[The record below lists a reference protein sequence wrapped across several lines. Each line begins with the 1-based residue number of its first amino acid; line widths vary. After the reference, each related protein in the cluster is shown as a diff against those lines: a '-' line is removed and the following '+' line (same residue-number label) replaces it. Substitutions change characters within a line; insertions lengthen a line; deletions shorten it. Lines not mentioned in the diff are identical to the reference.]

1 MPSDADIRGSTTT
14 VEQESGDD
22 AEPRD
27 TDGSRLSTRI
37 KALKGVEATLA
48 TAKSAHGILTFFHA
62 RHLEATAVTAGP
74 AGADITQIL
83 QSWRVKLAAVERN
96 LRATDTQKPAVTAV
110 VGTCERI
117 ISELEDTALRARQGV
132 RSAMEVVS

>member
-62 RHLEATAVTAGP
+62 RVF
-74 AGADITQIL
+74 
-83 QSWRVKLAAVERN
+83 R
-96 LRATDTQKPAVTAV
+96 RA
-110 VGTCERI
+110 
-117 ISELEDTALRARQGV
+117 EDSAYSVASHRQTV
-132 RSAMEVVS
+132 